1 MKIVKPLPP
10 QELRLSVPAETLT
23 GLKLYQR
30 YQKEASETKWDLK
43 EMAAAMLSVFLAE
56 GDPEF
61 LAWRKRHGSVAQAG
75 IAAATD
81 GNGTS
86 DA

>member
-10 QELRLSVPAETLT
+10 QELRLSVSAETLA

-30 YQKEASETKWDLK
+30 YQKEAGETKWDLK
-43 EMAAAMLSVFLAE
+43 ELAAAMLSVFVAE

-61 LAWRKRHGSVAQAG
+61 LAWRKRQTY
-75 IAAATD
+75 AAVTNSPSAAEPNGATD
-81 GNGTS
+81 
-86 DA
+86 A

>member
-10 QELRLSVPAETLT
+10 QELRLSVPAETLA

-30 YQKEASETKWDLK
+30 YQKEVSETKWDLK

-61 LAWRKRHGSVAQAG
+61 LAWRKRQHTAVTTASSLAEA
-75 IAAATD
+75 
-81 GNGTS
+81 NGVN

>member
-1 MKIVKPLPP
+1 MKITKPLPS
-10 QELRLSVPAETLT
+10 QELRLSVPAQTLA

-30 YQKEASETKWDLK
+30 YQKEAGETKWDLK

-61 LAWRKRHGSVAQAG
+61 LAWHKRQTH
-75 IAAATD
+75 AAVTISPPPAEPNGATD
-81 GNGTS
+81 
-86 DA
+86 A